1 MKLKKISEQTIVIT
15 GATSGIGLT
24 TARMAAEQGA
34 KLVLVARNEEALN
47 ELADE
52 INSSGGRAIVYA
64 ADVAD
69 ENALRGAADKAR
81 SELGGFDTWVN
92 NAGGAIYGKIAEV
105 SNEDSRRLFETNFWG
120 VVYGSRIAVEHL
132 RERGGALIN
141 IGSEVSDT
149 PVPLIG
155 MYAASKHAV
164 KGFTDSFRMEIEA
177 DGLPVSVTLIKP
189 TAIHTP
195 FPEHAKNY
203 MDFEPQLP
211 PPVYAPEL
219 VAEAILHCAQNQVRD
234 FFVGEMAAAHS
245 AMATYAPR
253 LTDKFMEM
261 TGESQQDSG
270 RPPQPNRPEGLYETH
285 SDLRERG
292 AQERYVMEDSLYQRA
307 KIHPVISSLLA
318 LGAGLGIAALVSS
331 RASKQGGGG
340 FLPKRFGGF
349 TGESKIR
356 SFDIRE
362 NMEVVGA
369 DGEHVGTVDRV
380 EYGEIKLTR
389 KDSDDGKHHLIST
402 DSVKSIAG
410 NKAMLAE
417 TAAEARRTWK
427 TVESPTGKKL
437 PENVVAI
444 SDKQADNQSKAQG
457 GSM

>member
-24 TARMAAEQGA
+24 TARMAAQQGA
-34 KLVLVARNEEALN
+34 QLLLFARNEGALN
-47 ELADE
+47 ELAGE
-52 INSSGGRAIVYA
+52 INANGGRAIVYA

-69 ENALRGAADKAR
+69 ENALRGAAEKAKA
-81 SELGGFDTWVN
+81 ELGGFDTWVN
-92 NAGGAIYGKIAEV
+92 NAGSAIYGKIAEV

-141 IGSEVSDT
+141 VGSEVSDT

-203 MDFEPQLP
+203 MEFEPQLP

-253 LTDKFMEM
+253 LTDKVMEM

-270 RPPQPNRPEGLYETH
+270 RPANPNRPEGLYETH

-292 AQERYVMEDSLYQRA
+292 EQDRYVMENSLYQRA
-307 KIHPVISSLLA
+307 KIHPVVSSLLA
-318 LGAGLGIAALVSS
+318 VGAGLGIAALVSARS
-331 RASKQGGGG
+331 SKNPIGSL
-340 FLPKRFGGF
+340 LPKRFGGNP
-349 TGESKIR
+349 GENKIR
-356 SFDIRE
+356 SIDIHE
-362 NMEVVGA
+362 KMEVVGS

-389 KDSDDGKHHLIST
+389 RDSDDGKHHLIPT
-402 DSVKSIAG
+402 DAVKSIAG
-410 NKAMLAE
+410 NKVTLSQ
-417 TAAEARRTWK
+417 TAAETRSTWK
-427 TVESPTGKKL
+427 TLETEKGKKL
-437 PENVVAI
+437 PKNVVDI
-444 SDKQADNQSKAQG
+444 SDKQANNLSKTQG